1 MIIIK
6 NKIIPFGS
14 FVAMTIG
21 PFIFTKKDYLSP
33 TVINHESIHWE
44 QYKELLILF
53 FIPLYCLMY
62 LWELLRCLFNPARG
76 TRADGKHRSIWKR
89 AYYCIAL
96 EREAYANECDEDYIE
111 NRKPYAW
118 ARHKE

>member
-76 TRADGKHRSIWKR
+76 THADGRHRSIWKR

-118 ARHKE
+118 ARHKK

>member
-76 TRADGKHRSIWKR
+76 THADGRHRSIWKR
-89 AYYCIAL
+89 TYYSIAL

-118 ARHKE
+118 ARHKK